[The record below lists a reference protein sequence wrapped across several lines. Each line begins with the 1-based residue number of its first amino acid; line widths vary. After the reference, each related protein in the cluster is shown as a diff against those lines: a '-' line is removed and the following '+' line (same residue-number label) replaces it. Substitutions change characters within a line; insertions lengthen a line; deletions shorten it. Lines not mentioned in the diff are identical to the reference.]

1 MWHQDIIDY
10 PVLDT
15 TAAGDTFIGY
25 FLASR
30 IDGYDIQ
37 KALFFASRASG
48 IAVSRKGAMESIP
61 VREEVF
67 F

>member
-1 MWHQDIIDY
+1 M
-10 PVLDT
+10 DT